1 MSRAL
6 HAGFDLHFAK
16 PLEEGPLV
24 AGVLEL
30 ARRSTGDRV
39 RPDLGTIVLP
49 AVGEDLEETARPLR
63 EKDKAYRASRPCQAI
78 PT

>member
-16 PLEEGPLV
+16 PLEEGALV

-30 ARRSTGDRV
+30 AGRAADRV
-39 RPDLGTIVLP
+39 RPGLGTIASP
-49 AVGEDLEETARPLR
+49 EVGEDL
-63 EKDKAYRASRPCQAI
+63 DKTILGKALSRKG
-78 PT
+78 